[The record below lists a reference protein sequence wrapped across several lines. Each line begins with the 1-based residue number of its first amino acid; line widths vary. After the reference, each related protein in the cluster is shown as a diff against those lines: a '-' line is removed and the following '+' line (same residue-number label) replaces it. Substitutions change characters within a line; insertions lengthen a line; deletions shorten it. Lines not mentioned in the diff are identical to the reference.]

1 MATAPVTPI
10 TSLKVDHSQVFKDI
24 SKLFTLKRSSRW
36 LIFTVFLLF
45 NVSMNMDNGTINC
58 AAKEMGNYFFSEP
71 NKLHNNET
79 GNPVLG
85 DLNSSHNKEMG
96 FFKCVVFLGTTCGS
110 IISAF
115 IINKVNRKYFLMS
128 SAILNGC
135 CLFLFYL
142 DIKPTFLYFL
152 IRFCTGIFQSFV
164 SIYLPAWCNQFG
176 IKAKRTIM
184 LGLVQMG
191 VPLGVVL
198 GYGITDLNK
207 RIHGKSRGV
216 SYFL

>member
-1 MATAPVTPI
+1 MATVPATPI
-10 TSLKVDHSQVFKDI
+10 RPLKADNSQVFKDI

-36 LIFTVFLLF
+36 LIFTIFLLF
-45 NVSMNMDNGTINC
+45 NISMNMDNGTINC
-58 AAKEMGNYFFSEP
+58 AAKEMGNYFFGGQ

-110 IISAF
+110 IISAI

-135 CLFLFYL
+135 CFDTASKKVLILSSSFFN
-142 DIKPTFLYFL
+142 IFFFCPWPTGLK
-152 IRFCTGIFQSFV
+152 SK
-164 SIYLPAWCNQFG
+164 N
-176 IKAKRTIM
+176 TIAFI
-184 LGLVQMG
+184 
-191 VPLGVVL
+191 PF
-198 GYGITDLNK
+198 
-207 RIHGKSRGV
+207 GKSLLFNL
-216 SYFL
+216 SIASSIELLSTT